1 MSVQPTNWNSLDDVR
16 ATISAYKPP
25 FGTAQSTAE
34 RAKVPSHGIPE
45 GVHVSCELAPP
56 SSQIPASISS
66 TSVQPGQVP
75 VFFYTNGSGIQKD
88 VKVMLHAHGGGN
100 VTGHPTEERY
110 ITFFSRALRA
120 LVKKS
125 GAQGASAPII
135 AAPSHRLATVRE
147 NLFPA
152 ALQDLFS
159 AYHYLIS
166 KGFAAK
172 NITITGDSAGGNLAV
187 ILTYIISQSSL
198 QMPGRVVLFSPTAD
212 LTYASYTS
220 NPHDII
226 SLSTYQAAFSQYLGN
241 FPANSPL
248 ASGVLIPFTASWP
261 KTLVMTGTAD
271 NTAASSRII
280 ASRIQEAG
288 GRVELVEY
296 PDLSHAFWMF
306 PIFFS
311 QSDNGLE
318 RLATFVYN

>member
-1 MSVQPTNWNSLDDVR
+1 MSVQPASWTPGQIAALNDVR

-25 FGTAQSTAE
+25 FGTAQSIAE
-34 RAKVPSHGIPE
+34 RAKVPSQGIPE
-45 GVHVSCELAPP
+45 GVHVSCELAPLPLTSLHP
-56 SSQIPASISS
+56 SA
-66 TSVQPGQVP
+66 QPQS
-75 VFFYTNGSGIQKD
+75 NQKD
-88 VKVMLHAHGGGN
+88 AKVMLHAHGGGN
-100 VTGHPTEERY
+100 VSGRPTEERF
-110 ITFFSRALRA
+110 ISFFSRALRA

-125 GAQGASAPII
+125 GTQGASAPII

-147 NLFPA
+147 NVFPA

-166 KGFAAK
+166 KGFSAK

-212 LTYASYTS
+212 LTHASYTS
-220 NPHDII
+220 SSHDII
-226 SLSTYQAAFSQYLGN
+226 SLSTYQACFSQYLGN
-241 FPANSPL
+241 FPANNPL

-280 ASRIQEAG
+280 VSRIQEAG

-296 PDLSHAFWMF
+296 PDLSHAFWMYPKIF
-306 PIFFS
+306 P

-318 RLATFVYN
+318 RLATFAYN